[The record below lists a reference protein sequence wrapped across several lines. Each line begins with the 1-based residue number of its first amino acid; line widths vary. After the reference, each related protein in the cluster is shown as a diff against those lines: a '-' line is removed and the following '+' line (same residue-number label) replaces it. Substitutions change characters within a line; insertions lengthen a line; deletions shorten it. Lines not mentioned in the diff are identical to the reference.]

1 MTRNLFYV
9 ACSRPKQR
17 LAVIDL
23 NPRSDLTLNKMRE
36 WFGADNVVPI

>member
-9 ACSRPKQR
+9 ACSRPKQK

-23 NPRSDLTLNKMRE
+23 NPRSEAKLDKMRA
-36 WFGADNVVPI
+36 WFGKDNVVLV